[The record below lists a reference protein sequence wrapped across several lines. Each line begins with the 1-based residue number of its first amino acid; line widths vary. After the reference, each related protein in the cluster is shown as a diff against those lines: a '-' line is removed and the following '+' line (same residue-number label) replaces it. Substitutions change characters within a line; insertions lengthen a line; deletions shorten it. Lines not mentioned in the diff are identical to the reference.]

1 MKIMAVDYG
10 DSHTGLACCDRTE
23 TLASPLGVIHEKN
36 FQICVEK
43 VAAASVEYEAGL
55 IVVGNPLNMHGSA
68 GPRSEICRQF
78 ADLLQNYVEVP
89 VVMWDERSTTV
100 TAHQMMNDVN
110 KRGKK
115 RKAVIDAVAAAV
127 ILENY
132 MAWRANHKDETSQE
146 AK

>member
-23 TLASPLGVIHEKN
+23 TVASPIGVIDEKN
-36 FQICVEK
+36 FNICVEK
-43 VAAASVEYEAGL
+43 VAAASVEYEVGL
-55 IVVGNPLNMHGSA
+55 IVVGNPLNMNGSA
-68 GPRSEICRQF
+68 GPRSEMCKSF

-100 TAHQMMNDVN
+100 TAHQMMNEVN

-132 MAWRANHKDETSQE
+132 MAWRANNKDKAQP
-146 AK
+146 

>member
-23 TLASPLGVIHEKN
+23 TLASPIGVIDEKN
-36 FQICVEK
+36 FNICAEK
-43 VAAASVEYEAGL
+43 VAAMSVEYEAGL
-55 IVVGNPLNMHGSA
+55 IVVGNPLNMNGSA
-68 GPRSEICRQF
+68 GPRSEMCKSF
-78 ADLLQNYVEVP
+78 ADLLQNLVEVP
-89 VVMWDERSTTV
+89 VVLWDERSTTV

-132 MAWRANHKDETSQE
+132 LAWRANNKQG
-146 AK
+146 

>member
-23 TLASPLGVIHEKN
+23 TVASPIGVIDEKN
-36 FQICVEK
+36 FNICVEK
-43 VAAASVEYEAGL
+43 VAAASVEYEVGL
-55 IVVGNPLNMHGSA
+55 IVVGNPLNMNGSA
-68 GPRSEICRQF
+68 GPRSEMCKSF

-100 TAHQMMNDVN
+100 TAHQMMNEVN

-132 MAWRANHKDETSQE
+132 MAWRANNKDKVQP
-146 AK
+146 

>member
-23 TLASPLGVIHEKN
+23 TLASPIGVIDEKN
-36 FQICVEK
+36 FNICAEK
-43 VAAASVEYEAGL
+43 VAAMSVEYEAGL
-55 IVVGNPLNMHGSA
+55 IVVGNPLNMNGSA
-68 GPRSEICRQF
+68 GPRSEMCKSF
-78 ADLLQNYVEVP
+78 AELLQNLVEVP

-100 TAHQMMNDVN
+100 TAHQMMNEVN

-132 MAWRANHKDETSQE
+132 LAWRANNKEG
-146 AK
+146 

>member
-23 TLASPLGVIHEKN
+23 TLASPIGVIDEKN
-36 FQICVEK
+36 FNICVEK
-43 VAAASVEYEAGL
+43 VAAMSVEYEAGM
-55 IVVGNPLNMHGSA
+55 IVVGNPLNMNGSA
-68 GPRSEICRQF
+68 GPRSELCKSF
-78 ADLLQNYVEVP
+78 ADMLQNYVEIP

-132 MAWRANHKDETSQE
+132 LAWRANHKDEQ
-146 AK
+146 

>member
-23 TLASPLGVIHEKN
+23 TLASPIGVIDEKN
-36 FQICVEK
+36 FNICVEK
-43 VAAASVEYEAGL
+43 VAAMSVEYEAGM
-55 IVVGNPLNMHGSA
+55 IVVGNPLNMNGSA
-68 GPRSEICRQF
+68 GPRSQLCKSF
-78 ADLLQNYVEVP
+78 ADMLQSYVEVP

-132 MAWRANHKDETSQE
+132 LAWRANHKNEE
-146 AK
+146 

>member
-23 TLASPLGVIHEKN
+23 TVASPIGVIDEKN
-36 FQICVEK
+36 FNICVEK
-43 VAAASVEYEAGL
+43 VAAASVEYEVGL
-55 IVVGNPLNMHGSA
+55 IVVGNPLNMNGST
-68 GPRSEICRQF
+68 GPRSEMCKSF

-100 TAHQMMNDVN
+100 TAHQMMNEVN

-132 MAWRANHKDETSQE
+132 MAWRANNKDKAQP
-146 AK
+146 

>member
-23 TLASPLGVIHEKN
+23 TLASPIGVIDEKN
-36 FQICVEK
+36 FNICVEK
-43 VAAASVEYEAGL
+43 VAAMSVEYEAGM
-55 IVVGNPLNMHGSA
+55 IVVGNPLNMNGSA
-68 GPRSEICRQF
+68 GPRSQLCKSF
-78 ADLLQNYVEVP
+78 ADMLQNYVEIP

-132 MAWRANHKDETSQE
+132 LAWRANHKNEE
-146 AK
+146 

>member
-23 TLASPLGVIHEKN
+23 TLASPIGVIGEKN
-36 FQICVEK
+36 FNICAEK
-43 VAAASVEYEAGL
+43 VAAMSVEYEAGL
-55 IVVGNPLNMHGSA
+55 IVVGNPLNMNGSA
-68 GPRSEICRQF
+68 GPRSEMCKSF
-78 ADLLQNYVEVP
+78 AELLQNLVDVP
-89 VVMWDERSTTV
+89 VVMWDERSSTV

-132 MAWRANHKDETSQE
+132 LAWRANNKQG
-146 AK
+146 

>member
-23 TLASPLGVIHEKN
+23 TLASPLGVINEKN
-36 FQICVEK
+36 FNICVEK
-43 VAAASVEYEAGL
+43 VAAASVEYEVGL
-55 IVVGNPLNMHGSA
+55 IVVGNPLNMNGSA

-132 MAWRANHKDETSQE
+132 MAWRVNHKDEE

>member
-23 TLASPLGVIHEKN
+23 TVASPIGVIDEKN
-36 FQICVEK
+36 FNICVEK
-43 VAAASVEYEAGL
+43 VAAASVEYEVGL
-55 IVVGNPLNMHGSA
+55 IVVGNPLNMNGSA
-68 GPRSEICRQF
+68 GPRSEMCKNF

-100 TAHQMMNDVN
+100 TAHQMMNEVN

-132 MAWRANHKDETSQE
+132 MAWRANNKDKAQP
-146 AK
+146 

>member
-23 TLASPLGVIHEKN
+23 TLASPIGVIDEKN
-36 FQICVEK
+36 FNICAEK
-43 VAAASVEYEAGL
+43 VAAMSVEYEAGL
-55 IVVGNPLNMHGSA
+55 IVVGNPLNMNGSA
-68 GPRSEICRQF
+68 GPRSEMCKSF
-78 ADLLQNYVEVP
+78 AELLQDLVEVP

-132 MAWRANHKDETSQE
+132 MAWRANNKD
-146 AK
+146 K

>member
-1 MKIMAVDYG
+1 MAVDYG

-23 TLASPLGVIHEKN
+23 TLASPIGVIDEKN
-36 FQICVEK
+36 FNTCAEK

-55 IVVGNPLNMHGSA
+55 IVVGNPLNMNGSA
-68 GPRSEICRQF
+68 GPRSQLCKSF
-78 ADLLQNYVEVP
+78 ADLLRTYVKVP
-89 VVMWDERSTTV
+89 VIMWDERSTTV

-132 MAWRANHKDETSQE
+132 LAWRTNHKDQV
-146 AK
+146 

>member
-23 TLASPLGVIHEKN
+23 TVASPIGVIDEKN
-36 FQICVEK
+36 FNICVEK
-43 VAAASVEYEAGL
+43 VAAASAEYEVGL
-55 IVVGNPLNMHGSA
+55 IVVGNPLNMNGSA
-68 GPRSEICRQF
+68 GPRSEMCKSF
-78 ADLLQNYVEVP
+78 AELLQNYVEVP

-100 TAHQMMNDVN
+100 TAHQMMNEVN
-110 KRGKK
+110 RRGKK

-132 MAWRANHKDETSQE
+132 MAWRANNKD
-146 AK
+146 KGHL

>member
-23 TLASPLGVIHEKN
+23 TVASPIGVIDEKN
-36 FQICVEK
+36 FNICIEK
-43 VAAASVEYEAGL
+43 VAAASVEYEVGL
-55 IVVGNPLNMHGSA
+55 IVVGNPLNMNGSA
-68 GPRSEICRQF
+68 GPRSELCKSF
-78 ADLLQNYVEVP
+78 AELLQNYVEVP

-100 TAHQMMNDVN
+100 TAHQMMNEVN

-132 MAWRANHKDETSQE
+132 MAWRSNNKDKVQP
-146 AK
+146 